1 MESPLSFN
9 SSENFRKKLL
19 VRNLKP
25 YRVDNS
31 FVSEEKIDTR
41 EIKIVDYSVF
51 DSPSVEKIGDEQ
63 EKKLYPLNKY
73 GPTDTNSTYGNTIV
87 INKNLN
93 TESNQGVYGVSKTT
107 NSKLYQIGNT
117 QEGLLY
123 VQNLYGPTQF
133 NATYGNTVNIN
144 LNQQTN
150 TNLGTYGYPNTID
163 SKLEQIGNQKEIDL
177 IVKNTYKPTTPSNDF
192 GNTVWFINDDLTI
205 DTVGSGEYDVNDTFG
220 SKLEQV
226 GNQKEIDLIIKN
238 IYRPENGTNDF
249 GSTVWF
255 INNDLTSGIINGGEY
270 DITDTV
276 GSRLEQVGN
285 QQEIFLKIRNVYKPS
300 GDDFG
305 SPAYWI
311 NNDQVITTIGSGV
324 YNIEDTIGSYLEQKG
339 DQQEIALRVKNKY
352 TPNTANGYGDT
363 KWSINNDL
371 IIGSNE
377 GEYDVSDTIGDKLE
391 TDGVSYRNILF
402 PVNQYGPEGQQS
414 QSVVNPNVNLQ
425 TFSNEGNYDYND
437 TLGSPLEVF
446 AENSLNFQINQ
457 YGPQGP
463 VTNASDSNVNFNT
476 APFEGEYD
484 YTDSIGSPLEVN
496 ATIEAK
502 DAYVINRYVPNNGSY
517 EPQTIDDLQ
526 IQTTGQQYYN
536 SSQSFSFLPSEYL
549 LATLL
554 LPSDSLGSNGL
565 LSQDSSLANIAAKQL
580 RKEFRYRVAAELLS
594 ETVGRINALDSSIDP
609 DSGEISVKPKLDPFN
624 AVGIVS
630 GNVPLLARNYK
641 ITGSNNIVGK
651 AISFVAGLGGLYSP
665 YSLIPGEFFDYPK
678 KRYTSRLLENPIG
691 ATVGQAIESI
701 AGLTQG
707 NKSGSE
713 ILVTFTSPATRTLI
727 FDQLA
732 YNDYRP
738 DYNTNNIFGVIKNL
752 TVPQGK
758 FYVGSK
764 KNSINDIVSP
774 VSYLPKYKGSEMQ
787 SPVFGYSEVA
797 KDFEGEKL
805 TDVYFGVN
813 SRSFYDGDNSITS
826 SFSWIANKSFFKA
839 GRKVGQNGKQ
849 EYDDD
854 TVFNADIKRNFQDSQ
869 STKYEFRDLSLLD
882 VTQKIVDASTKVKD
896 AKRLMHVGNAISQV
910 SKVFNDGYREM
921 TKGSRVIKYVTKNSI
936 GTNGKEF
943 EGLEYCR
950 IFTKDVPYLTYNQ
963 LQKSEGNIRKY
974 GYSVFD
980 NTYNLNITPMNDK
993 NGQSTNLVVDESG
1006 KARAKKYMFS
1016 LENLAWRTSNK
1027 PNFTVDDLPA
1037 CERGPNGG
1045 RIMWFPPYDLSFSDD
1060 SRATFQDNNF
1070 IGRPEPIYTYQN
1082 TNRTGS
1088 ISWAIIVDHPSISN
1102 LLVDQELKNVKPE
1115 SEVTKIMDSFFAG
1128 CLKYDLY
1135 ELSKKYVQFTP
1146 NDIQQAIN
1154 FVKTKEDI
1162 KKVVD
1167 DTPPQET
1174 EQTDE
1179 TKEISDELNDKTKE
1193 YFAFYDQTIP
1203 NESGTESTSDYETYY
1218 NSYVG
1223 RENDY
1228 STNAKDKIIS
1238 YSTKKVNG
1246 TILNANFVEPTPKIL
1261 PNDTADFDLKTYID
1275 TRKSSVIDFFEKRVK
1290 TSKNNIDDFITKVGK
1305 ILDSGGKVNFSLLGS
1320 ANSNGGLDYNV
1331 KLSKR
1336 RINAVKKYILKSK
1349 PGEKKLE
1356 DYLGKTLIITKE
1368 DAQGDQAT
1376 NLTDTELKNIDC
1388 SLKFV
1393 ESNQEGYYSIQ
1404 AMACRRTKIA
1414 DIVIT
1419 PAAKPPKDEKINDSQ
1434 QPTGETNVTPP
1445 NVNNSPTEIKDTPIY
1460 QGLAKKL
1467 IRNLLTECNYFQM
1480 IQNDNPF
1487 IFDTFKKRFKNFQPV
1502 FHSITPEG
1510 LNSRLT
1516 FLQQCVRPGD
1526 TIPTITQNAAGTATP
1541 SYQDAFNSAFG
1552 SPPILV
1558 LRIGDFYHCKIV
1570 PESLTIKYD
1579 KAPLFDINPEG
1590 IGIQPMGATITL
1602 GFKIIGGMGLAAP
1615 IAKLQNALSFNYYAN
1630 TEMYDE
1636 RADVTEDVTKKY
1648 DSEFYEQAKINTK
1661 TDPQNNID
1669 NAIGNTIG
1677 DIKNAVTTVNGNQ
1690 TGTIA
1695 YETKM
1700 KELINLSTQYTTNI
1714 FNSLKSVNDKHLL
1727 GGLVIMNKERE
1738 YQEGY
1743 FNNINAPNADL
1754 VKIYGKSK
1762 NFQNRIDSLFSKIKD
1777 DIDDETIPILN
1788 SLNLQDQFTNI
1799 QKNKIK
1805 RKLKRIAD
1813 QRKQAYVTDIDNSN
1827 NTIVQNELS
1836 LINLVDKLNFAS
1848 DGKDGFINSKGNT
1861 VVYTTVGTTPVDVS
1875 NTTYPNTLL
1884 ELRGDLLIVGNDLKD
1899 FISKLETLEI
1909 ITTTTQKQYQ
1919 DDFNFD
1925 LEIGTTFNREIRFN
1939 MVFGYDVVNNINSFL
1954 DDIVDVINNNQD
1966 KIAWKNYLASNLSWN
1981 PTTNQSTDDEG
1992 IYNVYKKQK
2001 QIVDKRFSDFSNTV
2015 LNKFTP
2021 TYRPYNESKTRI
2033 LDFTKQIPVNSTDSQ
2048 NLRNLTE
2055 NSTNNKYNLKKK
2067 FN

>member
-25 YRVDNS
+25 YKVDNS
-31 FVSEEKIDTR
+31 FVGGEKITTQ
-41 EIKIVDYSVF
+41 EIKIVDYSVV
-51 DSPSVEKIGDEQ
+51 DSPSVETIGDEQ

-73 GPTDTNSTYGNTIV
+73 GPTETNSSYGDTIN

-93 TESNQGVYGVSKTT
+93 TESNQGKYGINNTV

-133 NATYGNTVNIN
+133 NSTYGDTVNIN

-177 IVKNTYKPTTPSNDF
+177 I
-192 GNTVWFINDDLTI
+192 
-205 DTVGSGEYDVNDTFG
+205 
-220 SKLEQV
+220 
-226 GNQKEIDLIIKN
+226 IKN
-238 IYRPENGTNDF
+238 IYRPENGANDF

-255 INNDLTSGIINGGEY
+255 INNDLTSGVINGGEY
-270 DITDTV
+270 DISDTV
-276 GSRLEQVGN
+276 GSKLEQKGN
-285 QQEIFLKIRNVYKPS
+285 EQEIFLKVKNVYKPT

-305 SPAYWI
+305 DPVYWI
-311 NNDQVITTIGSGV
+311 NDDKVITTIGSGV
-324 YNIEDTIGSYLEQKG
+324 YGIEDTIGSYLEQKG

-352 TPNTANGYGDT
+352 TPNNGNGYGDT

-371 IIGSNE
+371 ILGSNE

-391 TDGVSYRNILF
+391 TDGNSFRNILF
-402 PVNQYGPEGQQS
+402 PINQYGPEGEQS
-414 QSVVNPNVNLQ
+414 QNVVNPNVNLQ

-437 TLGSPLEVF
+437 TIGSPLEVF

-463 VTNASDSNVNFNT
+463 VTNASQYNVNLNT

-484 YTDSIGSPLEVN
+484 FTDSIGSPLEVN
-496 ATIEAK
+496 ATIEAN
-502 DAYVINRYVPNNGSY
+502 DAFIINRYVPNNGAY
-517 EPQTIDDLQ
+517 EVQTIDDLQ

-554 LPSDSLGSNGL
+554 LPVDSLGSNGL

-594 ETVGRINALDSSIDP
+594 ETLGRVNALDSSINP

-624 AVGIVS
+624 AVGIIS

-641 ITGSNNIVGK
+641 ITDSNNIVGK

-665 YSLIPGEFFDYPK
+665 YSLIPGEIFDYPK
-678 KRYTSRLLENPIG
+678 KRYGSRLVENPIA
-691 ATVGQAIESI
+691 ATLGQAIESI
-701 AGLTQG
+701 GNLSQG
-707 NKSGSE
+707 NKTGSE
-713 ILVTFTSPATRTLI
+713 ILASFTSPATRTLL

-732 YNDYRP
+732 YNDFRP
-738 DYNTNNIFGVIKNL
+738 DYNTNNFFGVLKNL
-752 TVPQGK
+752 TVPKGI
-758 FYVGSK
+758 FYIGTK

-774 VSYLPKYKGSEMQ
+774 VSYLPKYKGNVME

-805 TDVYFGVN
+805 NNIFFGIN
-813 SRSFYDGDNSITS
+813 SRNFYDGDNPITS
-826 SFSWIANKSFFKA
+826 SFSWIANKSFFKP
-839 GRKVGQNGKQ
+839 GRKVGKNGKQ
-849 EYDDD
+849 EYKNSS
-854 TVFNADIKRNFQDSQ
+854 VFGTDLKRNFEDSQ
-869 STKYEFRDLSLLD
+869 STKYNFRDSSLLD
-882 VTQKIVDASTKVKD
+882 VTQKIVDASSKVKD
-896 AKRLMHVGNAISQV
+896 AKRFSHVGNAINQV

-921 TKGSRVIKYVTKNSI
+921 TKGSRVIKYLTKNSI
-936 GTNGKEF
+936 DSNGKEF

-950 IFTKDVPYLTYNQ
+950 IFTKDVPYYTYGQ
-963 LQKSEGNIRKY
+963 LQKTDGNIRKY
-974 GYSVFD
+974 TYSVFN
-980 NTYNLNITPMNDK
+980 NTFNLNIAPMNDK
-993 NGQSTNLVVDESG
+993 NGQSTNIVVDESG

-1027 PNFTVDDLPA
+1027 PGFTVDDLPA
-1037 CERGPNGG
+1037 CEIGPNGG
-1045 RIMWFPPYDLSFSDD
+1045 RIMWFPPYDLTFSDD

-1082 TNRTGS
+1082 TTRTGS
-1088 ISWAIIVDHPSISN
+1088 ISWSIIVDHPSISN

-1115 SEVTKIMDSFFAG
+1115 SEITKIMDSFFAG

-1154 FVKTKEDI
+1154 FVKTKEDV
-1162 KKVVD
+1162 KKVVEQ
-1167 DTPPQET
+1167 TPPQET
-1174 EQTDE
+1174 EMVDE

-1203 NESGTESTSDYETYY
+1203 NETGTDALNDYESYYNNYVGTETNYK
-1218 NSYVG
+1218 N
-1223 RENDY
+1223 
-1228 STNAKDKIIS
+1228 NAKDKIFS
-1238 YSTKKVNG
+1238 YSQKYSNG
-1246 TILNANFVEPTPKIL
+1246 TILNDGFVEPTPKTL
-1261 PNDTADFDLKTYID
+1261 PNDTADFNLTTYID
-1275 TRKSSVIDFFEKRVK
+1275 SRKSAVGDFFEKRVK
-1290 TSKNNIDDFITKVGK
+1290 GSKQNIDDFITKIGK
-1305 ILDSGGKVNFSLLGS
+1305 ILDSGGKVSFSLLGT
-1320 ANSNGGLDYNV
+1320 ANSNGGASYNI

-1336 RINAVKKYILKSK
+1336 RISAVKQYILKSK

-1368 DAQGDQAT
+1368 DAQGDQPK
-1376 NLTDTELKNIDC
+1376 NLSDIELKDIDC

-1393 ESNQEGYYSIQ
+1393 NGNDEGYYSIQ

-1419 PAAKPPKDEKINDSQ
+1419 PAAKPPTAEPIVESQ
-1434 QPTGETNVTPP
+1434 PATAETNVTPQ
-1445 NVNNSPTEIKDTPIY
+1445 NLTFSPTEIKDTPIY

-1480 IQNDNPF
+1480 LKEADPF
-1487 IFDTFKKRFKNFQPV
+1487 VFDSFKKRFKHFQPV
-1502 FHSITPEG
+1502 FHSLTPEG

-1526 TIPTITQNAAGTATP
+1526 TIPTVTQSAAGTATL

-1558 LRIGDFYHCKIV
+1558 LRVGDFYHCKIV
-1570 PESLTIKYD
+1570 PENLAIKYD

-1590 IGIQPMGATITL
+1590 IGIQPMGATVTL

-1615 IAKLQNALSFNYYAN
+1615 ISKLQNALSFNFYAN

-1636 RADVTEDVTKKY
+1636 RADVTEDVTEKY
-1648 DSEFYEQAKINTK
+1648 DAEFYEQAKLNTK
-1661 TDPQNNID
+1661 TEPQNEID
-1669 NAIGNTIG
+1669 NEIGNTIG
-1677 DIKNAVTTVNGNQ
+1677 DIKTGNSTADGNQ

-1695 YETKM
+1695 YQTKM
-1700 KELINLSTQYTTNI
+1700 KELITLTTQYTTNV
-1714 FNSLKSVNDKHLL
+1714 FNSLKGVNDKHLL
-1727 GGLVIMNKERE
+1727 GGLLIMNKERD
-1738 YQEGY
+1738 YQEGF

-1762 NFQNRIDSLFSKIKD
+1762 NFQDKIDSLFSKIKD
-1777 DIDDETIPILN
+1777 DIDDETTPILAAFA
-1788 SLNLQDQFTNI
+1788 LQDQFTNT

-1805 RKLKRIAD
+1805 RKLKNLAD
-1813 QRKQAYVTDIDNSN
+1813 ERKGKYLTDIDNSN
-1827 NTIVQNELS
+1827 NTIAQNELS
-1836 LINLVDKLNFAS
+1836 LINLVDKINFVA
-1848 DGKDGFINSKGNT
+1848 DGKDGFINSKGNAVIYST
-1861 VVYTTVGTTPVDVS
+1861 SGTTPVDVS
-1875 NTTYPNTLL
+1875 NTSYVNTLL

-1899 FISKLETLEI
+1899 FISNLETYEI
-1909 ITTTTQKQYQ
+1909 ITTTNEKQYQ
-1919 DDFNFD
+1919 DNFIFN
-1925 LEIGTTFNREIRFN
+1925 LEIGSNLTAAENRFN
-1939 MVFGYDVVNNINSFL
+1939 MVFGYDVINNINSFL
-1954 DDIVDVINNNQD
+1954 DDVVSVINNNQD
-1966 KIAWKNYLASNLSWN
+1966 KIAWKNYLATNLSWN
-1981 PTTNQSTDDEG
+1981 PTTNQSTKDTG
-1992 IYNVYKKQK
+1992 IYNIYKKQK
-2001 QIVDKRFSDFSNTV
+2001 EIIDKRFTDFSNNV
-2015 LNKFTP
+2015 LNKYTP
-2021 TYRPYNESKTRI
+2021 TYRPYNDSKTRI
-2033 LDFTKQIPVNSTDSQ
+2033 LDFSKQIPANDTDVQNLKNLTKNSTD
-2048 NLRNLTE
+2048 
-2055 NSTNNKYNLKKK
+2055 NKYNLKKN